1 MDVVVTH
8 GAGLE
13 VHKTTVMAW
22 RVTPDPTGQQADGSM
37 EVQACGT
44 LTRDLLARSD
54 WWAAVGIT
62 HGAMDRTGEDGRPV
76 YHL

>member
-1 MDVVVTH
+1 M
-8 GAGLE
+8 GSWLFL
-13 VHKTTVMAW
+13 VMKERNYGVSC

-37 EVQACGT
+37 EVKACGT

-54 WWAAVGIT
+54 WLAEVGIT
-62 HGAMDRTGEDGRPV
+62 HGAMDSPGEYWRPG